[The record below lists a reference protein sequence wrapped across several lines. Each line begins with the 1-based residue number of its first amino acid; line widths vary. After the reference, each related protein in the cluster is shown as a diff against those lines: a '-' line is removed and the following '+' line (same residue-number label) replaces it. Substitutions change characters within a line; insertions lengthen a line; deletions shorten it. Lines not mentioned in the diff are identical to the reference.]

1 MLIIDSREK
10 EGSKLVRLVEQ
21 KARMLHIKT
30 EKKWIEIG
38 DYVFNDVC
46 FEAKSTTD
54 FLGSVLSKR
63 MWSQIDNMDRAYQT
77 NIVIIYG
84 TIDEAINNVIE
95 NAPNNMPV
103 HTRAIMLRNKFLG
116 AIGRIILD
124 MDTKPLWVSTEEEA
138 SDIIT
143 AVCKMQPMNRETIKP
158 RIYKRL
164 ATDDLRV
171 DVLST
176 IKGVSE
182 SKAEKLIE
190 QFGSVME
197 IGEQK
202 SHEITRLEGIGPT
215 VAKRILDTLNSE
227 EKVRV

>member
-21 KARMLHIKT
+21 KAKALNIKT
-30 EKKWIEIG
+30 EKKWLEIG

-63 MWSQIDNMDRAYQT
+63 MWTQIDNMDRAYAT

-84 TIDEAINNVIE
+84 TIDEAVYNVID
-95 NAPNNMPV
+95 NSPSNMPIA
-103 HTRAIMLRNKFLG
+103 TRAILLKNKFLG
-116 AIGRIILD
+116 ALGRIILD
-124 MDTKPLWVSTEEEA
+124 MDTKPMWVSSEEEA

-143 AVCKMQPMNRETIKP
+143 AVCKMQPMDRPTIKP
-158 RIYKRL
+158 RIHKRL
-164 ATDDLRV
+164 ATDDLRI

-182 SKAEKLIE
+182 TKATSLIE
-190 QFGSVME
+190 EFGSIME

-202 SHEITRLEGIGPT
+202 AYEITKMDGIGPT
-215 VAKRILDTLNSE
+215 IANRILDTLNSE
-227 EKVRV
+227 DKVKV

>member
-21 KARMLHIKT
+21 KAKALNIKT
-30 EKKWIEIG
+30 EKKWLEIG

-63 MWSQIDNMDRAYQT
+63 MWTQIDNMDRAYAT

-84 TIDEAINNVIE
+84 TIDEAVYNVID
-95 NAPNNMPV
+95 NSPSNMPIA
-103 HTRAIMLRNKFLG
+103 TRAILLKNKFLG
-116 AIGRIILD
+116 ALGRIILD
-124 MDTKPLWVSTEEEA
+124 MDTKPMWVSSEEEA

-143 AVCKMQPMNRETIKP
+143 AVCKMQPMDRPTIKP
-158 RIYKRL
+158 RIHKRL
-164 ATDDLRV
+164 ATDDLRI

-182 SKAEKLIE
+182 AKATSLIE
-190 QFGSVME
+190 EFGSIME

-202 SHEITRLEGIGPT
+202 AYEITKMEGIGPT
-215 VAKRILDTLNSE
+215 IANRILDTLNSE
-227 EKVRV
+227 DKVKV

>member
-21 KARMLHIKT
+21 KAKALNIKT
-30 EKKWIEIG
+30 EKKWLEIG

-63 MWSQIDNMDRAYQT
+63 MWTQIDNMDRAYAT

-84 TIDEAINNVIE
+84 TIDEAVYNVID
-95 NAPNNMPV
+95 NSPSNMPIA
-103 HTRAIMLRNKFLG
+103 TRAILLKNKFLG
-116 AIGRIILD
+116 ALGRIILD
-124 MDTKPLWVSTEEEA
+124 MDTKPMWVSSEEEA

-143 AVCKMQPMNRETIKP
+143 AVCKMQPMDRPTIKP
-158 RIYKRL
+158 RIHKRL
-164 ATDDLRV
+164 ATDDLRI

-182 SKAEKLIE
+182 TKATSLIE
-190 QFGSVME
+190 EFGSIME

-202 SHEITRLEGIGPT
+202 ACEITKMDGISPT
-215 VAKRILDTLNSE
+215 IANRILDTLNSE
-227 EKVRV
+227 DKVKV

>member
-21 KARMLHIKT
+21 KAKALNIKT
-30 EKKWIEIG
+30 EKKWLEIG

-63 MWSQIDNMDRAYQT
+63 MWTQIDNMDRAYAT

-84 TIDEAINNVIE
+84 TIDEAVYNVID
-95 NAPNNMPV
+95 NSPSNMPIA
-103 HTRAIMLRNKFLG
+103 TRAILLKNKFLG
-116 AIGRIILD
+116 ALGRIILD
-124 MDTKPLWVSTEEEA
+124 MDTKPMWVSSEEEA

-143 AVCKMQPMNRETIKP
+143 AVCKMQPMDRPTIKP
-158 RIYKRL
+158 RIHKRL
-164 ATDDLRV
+164 ATDDLRI

-182 SKAEKLIE
+182 AKATSLIE
-190 QFGSVME
+190 EFGSIME

-202 SHEITRLEGIGPT
+202 AYEITKMDGIGPT
-215 VAKRILDTLNSE
+215 IANRILDTLNSE
-227 EKVRV
+227 DKVKV

>member
-1 MLIIDSREK
+1 MLLIDSREK

-21 KARMLHIKT
+21 KAKALNIKT
-30 EKKWIEIG
+30 EKKWLEIG

-63 MWSQIDNMDRAYQT
+63 MWTQIDNMDRAYAT

-84 TIDEAINNVIE
+84 TIDEAVYNVID
-95 NAPNNMPV
+95 NAPSNMPIA
-103 HTRAIMLRNKFLG
+103 TRAILLKNKFLG
-116 AIGRIILD
+116 ALGRIILD
-124 MDTKPLWVSTEEEA
+124 MDTKPMWVSSEEEA

-143 AVCKMQPMNRETIKP
+143 AVCKMQPMDRPTIKP
-158 RIYKRL
+158 RIHKRL
-164 ATDDLRV
+164 ATDDLRI

-182 SKAEKLIE
+182 SKATSLIE
-190 QFGSVME
+190 EFGSIME

-202 SHEITRLEGIGPT
+202 AYEITKMEGIGPT
-215 VAKRILDTLNSE
+215 IANRILDTLNSE
-227 EKVRV
+227 DKVKV

>member
-21 KARMLHIKT
+21 KAKALNIKT

-63 MWSQIDNMDRAYQT
+63 MWTQIDNMDRAYAT

-84 TIDEAINNVIE
+84 TIDEAVYNVID
-95 NAPNNMPV
+95 NSPSNMPIA
-103 HTRAIMLRNKFLG
+103 TRAILLKNKFLG
-116 AIGRIILD
+116 ALGRIILD
-124 MDTKPLWVSTEEEA
+124 MDTKPMWVSSEEEA

-143 AVCKMQPMNRETIKP
+143 AVCKMQPMDRPTIKP
-158 RIYKRL
+158 RIHKRL
-164 ATDDLRV
+164 ATDDLRI

-182 SKAEKLIE
+182 AKATSLIE
-190 QFGSVME
+190 EFGSIME

-202 SHEITRLEGIGPT
+202 AYEITKMDGIGPT
-215 VAKRILDTLNSE
+215 IANRILDTLNSE
-227 EKVRV
+227 DKVKV

>member
-1 MLIIDSREK
+1 MLLIDSREK

-21 KARMLHIKT
+21 KAKALNIKT
-30 EKKWIEIG
+30 EKKWLEIG

-63 MWSQIDNMDRAYQT
+63 MWTQIDNMDRAYAT

-84 TIDEAINNVIE
+84 TIDEAVYNVID
-95 NAPNNMPV
+95 NAPSNMPIA
-103 HTRAIMLRNKFLG
+103 TRAILLKNKFLG
-116 AIGRIILD
+116 ALGRIILD
-124 MDTKPLWVSTEEEA
+124 MDTKPMWVSSEEEA

-143 AVCKMQPMNRETIKP
+143 AVCKMQPMDRPTIKP
-158 RIYKRL
+158 RIHKRL
-164 ATDDLRV
+164 ATDDLRI

-182 SKAEKLIE
+182 AKATSLIE
-190 QFGSVME
+190 EFGSIME

-202 SHEITRLEGIGPT
+202 AYEITKMDGIGPT
-215 VAKRILDTLNSE
+215 IANRILDTLNSE
-227 EKVRV
+227 DKVKV